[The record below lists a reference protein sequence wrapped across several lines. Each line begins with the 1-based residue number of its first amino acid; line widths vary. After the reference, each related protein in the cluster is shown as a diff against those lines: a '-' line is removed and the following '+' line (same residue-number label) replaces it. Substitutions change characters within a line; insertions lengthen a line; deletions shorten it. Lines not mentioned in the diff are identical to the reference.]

1 MTMNKKEK
9 RRKQTKNLAE
19 FVVSAGISG
28 DTLQKMN
35 EICTDEGLSIST
47 LVRRAL
53 IREIRRTSQE
63 KEHEAE
69 AKAATLKRPSPMP
82 RNPPTCT
89 EEDSNHEYQIQ

>member
-1 MTMNKKEK
+1 MMTNMKK
-9 RRKQTKNLAE
+9 RRRLHQNLADV
-19 FVVSAGISG
+19 VVSAGISG

-35 EICTDEGLSIST
+35 EICAEEGLNHST

-53 IREIRRTSQE
+53 IREIRRISQE